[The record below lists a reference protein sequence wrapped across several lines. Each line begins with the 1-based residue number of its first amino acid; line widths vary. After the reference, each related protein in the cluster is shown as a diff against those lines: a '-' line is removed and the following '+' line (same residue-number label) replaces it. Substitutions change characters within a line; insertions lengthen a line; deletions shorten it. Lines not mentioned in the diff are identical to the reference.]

1 MQAADQMEVVYDK
14 KITAEADRY
23 LAVESTLKTLE
34 KRIEVMRE
42 DSEAQLEQVRLGLQ
56 EDLRRQ
62 VSEKGAEIQK
72 LKDLLAFSKHR
83 FDTMLDQEG
92 MEFDYEVAELKRKS
106 QDELEQQRMVEY
118 KLKKEQDTL
127 LRGLDKMEHDR
138 EQISKDMME
147 SKVQIKKLTK
157 ETTDLERN
165 VEALKGDRRD
175 REATLKKFKHVLDFR
190 LREVQES
197 LQPKEKMIERLNEDL
212 INLEAEFEKQL
223 AMQHQMESELVEKD
237 EQITAL
243 LAEGDKL
250 RETIKLRE
258 RRIQLFHTDLYKLVK
273 EEQDVRS
280 WPQCIRVIYRD
291 HMNPECI
298 AKDAEQS
305 IPMEELRR
313 QTKLMEKKIGQL
325 AANKAV
331 IENKC
336 KQDIQ
341 NKTT

>member
-1 MQAADQMEVVYDK
+1 
-14 KITAEADRY
+14 
-23 LAVESTLKTLE
+23 
-34 KRIEVMRE
+34 
-42 DSEAQLEQVRLGLQ
+42 
-56 EDLRRQ
+56 
-62 VSEKGAEIQK
+62 
-72 LKDLLAFSKHR
+72 
-83 FDTMLDQEG
+83 
-92 MEFDYEVAELKRKS
+92 
-106 QDELEQQRMVEY
+106 
-118 KLKKEQDTL
+118 
-127 LRGLDKMEHDR
+127 
-138 EQISKDMME
+138 ME

-175 REATLKKFKHVLDFR
+175 REATLRDRELQIGAYKVKVNTLKKFKHVLDFR

-341 NKTT
+341 NKTTENSLLIHELNMLRVERKTLQRQVKDLLLRVRQAELKQSEKAMPALQDKAASPAMPALTSSSSDPSIAQIEGLIGKVPNGAGLPQHT